1 MGSRQRIALATCA
14 ELPEL
19 DPDEAPLVA
28 ALHAARME
36 PVIAVWDDPS
46 VDWAAFDLVVVRCT
60 WDYTLRREAFL
71 AWATSLHRLYNQE
84 PVLRW
89 NTDKRYL
96 ADIDAAGLPV
106 VDTSFL
112 VPGEAVVVP
121 PGGGEYVVKPTVSA
135 GSRDTARY
143 GPGEDERARAHV
155 GSLLA
160 DGRVAMVQPYLDAV
174 DTVGETALLFLDGVY
189 SHAIRK
195 GPLLAPG
202 QELEEE
208 LFRTEDISPRDP
220 SAQER
225 QVAEQIMG
233 WVQDRFGRLLYARVD
248 LIPGPDGS
256 PLLLELEL
264 TEPSLFFLTDDAAAG
279 RMVTAIAGRLDSGMA
294 GDLEAASER
303 REAGR

>member
-1 MGSRQRIALATCA
+1 MSSRARIALATCA
-14 ELPEL
+14 ELPDL

-36 PVIAVWDDPS
+36 PVIAVWDDPA

-60 WDYTLRREAFL
+60 WDYSLRREAFL
-71 AWATSLHRLYNQE
+71 DWATALPRLCNQE

-89 NTDKRYL
+89 NTDKHYL
-96 ADIDAAGLPV
+96 ADLDASGLPV

-112 VPGEAVVVP
+112 APGEPLVVAQ
-121 PGGGEYVVKPTVSA
+121 GDGEYVVKPTVSS

-143 GPGEDERARAHV
+143 GPGEDDRARAHV
-155 GSLLA
+155 ESLLA
-160 DGRVAMVQPYLDAV
+160 DGRVVMVQPYLDAV
-174 DTVGETALLFLDGVY
+174 DTVGETALLFFDGVY

-202 QELEEE
+202 QDLEDG
-208 LFRTEDISPRDP
+208 LFRAEDISARDP
-220 SAQER
+220 SVMER
-225 QVAEQIMG
+225 QVAEHVMD
-233 WVQDRFGRLLYARVD
+233 WVRDRFGRLLYARVD

-279 RMVTAIAGRLDSGMA
+279 RMVTAIVRRLDSGRAEDLQAAA
-294 GDLEAASER
+294 GR